1 MVITQRWNSCITWS
15 ISLWILTNL
24 IQIELDDLVV
34 LAAFIWHQ
42 HVWVFI
48 SQGSDLWEETTVLW
62 HQWVTAEKNIHTH
75 FHYYSW
81 VANCEFCT
89 YVPVQSSPGRSSCGG
104 CKGTRR
110 LWLRSR
116 LPCCRLW
123 PFLQTK
129 RLVVLLCYF
138 YNISPSVVLYKSQTS
153 EKENKLPQSGSF
165 FSLTSARNRVNSWSV
180 VLYDGSS
187 TSLYSQDASHLQDDI
202 LRRRPARESAR
213 QLHTNNLRERQSEN
227 SEMGGETT
235 RKNNWETEREQSFLL
250 TFGHL
255 SSQGIPAMTSTA
267 SAPPTPIQM
276 APSPPPL
283 GVWESVPISITPG

>member
-138 YNISPSVVLYKSQTS
+138 YNISPCVVLYKSQTS

-165 FSLTSARNRVNSWSV
+165 FHWPVQEIESTPGPWYSTMAPVPPFTVRMPATFKM
-180 VLYDGSS
+180 
-187 TSLYSQDASHLQDDI
+187 TSLGDVQPERVPVSFTPITLEKDKVKI
-202 LRRRPARESAR
+202 LRWEEK
-213 QLHTNNLRERQSEN
+213 QQEK
-227 SEMGGETT
+227 TT
-235 RKNNWETEREQSFLL
+235 GKLNV
-250 TFGHL
+250 
-255 SSQGIPAMTSTA
+255 SS
-267 SAPPTPIQM
+267 
-276 APSPPPL
+276 L
-283 GVWESVPISITPG
+283 FC